1 MLRGPRENQPQNF
14 FVYCPG
20 IELESSRVQNKCDTQ
35 LYARTYAD
43 VFGTLYS
50 GLSRRVRPI
59 ASCST
64 CLLVD
69 GVDCRLKYAKH
80 SA

>member
-43 VFGTLYS
+43 VFG
-50 GLSRRVRPI
+50 SRRVRPI

-69 GVDCRLKYAKH
+69 GWMVVIAD
-80 SA
+80 